1 MRALYRRDGHIGVE
15 EIERPEPATGEV
27 RVRVSVSG
35 VNPTDWKERRRP
47 RLPDDWAFKV
57 VDQDGDSALTCLPL
71 TRFPLQDAAAAQGA
85 VRGGTPGK
93 VVIDV

>member
-1 MRALYRRDGHIGVE
+1 VRAALYRGDGHIGVE

-35 VNPTDWKERRRP
+35 VDPTDGTDRRQS
-47 RLPDDWAFKV
+47 RLPADWAFKV
-57 VDQDGDSALTCLPL
+57 VGDSALTCLPL

-85 VRGGTPGK
+85 VRGGTLGK
-93 VVIDV
+93 VVIDVR